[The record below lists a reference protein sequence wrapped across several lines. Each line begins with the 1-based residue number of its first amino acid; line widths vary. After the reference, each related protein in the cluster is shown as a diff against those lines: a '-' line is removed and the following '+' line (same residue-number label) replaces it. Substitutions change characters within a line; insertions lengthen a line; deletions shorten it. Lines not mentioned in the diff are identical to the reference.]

1 MNLLFFDVDGTLLE
15 FSKGIR
21 EISPELKAALAK
33 IHARGDKYFICT
45 GRSHGGLPSVILE
58 MGADGYSLCA
68 GAFVTMKDDEI
79 RNVHF
84 SQATLAFIL
93 ERLDQFETLQYL
105 ECGLRLYTNHY
116 GTEASKRFNESFG
129 IQEKNVERLGETSG
143 LEVNKISVTFKN
155 LADIQCLEDFTDHG
169 ITVLVQPS
177 PDSFDIT
184 LAGSTKRDGIKAVKQ
199 YLGNAQTA
207 KIYAF
212 GDNYNDIE
220 MIEYADV
227 GVAMGNGPH
236 DLKRIADFV
245 TKSVEED
252 GVLFALKELGLI

>member
-1 MNLLFFDVDGTLLE
+1 MNLLFFDVDGTLLD

-21 EISPELKAALAK
+21 DISSELKTALDT
-33 IHARGDKYFICT
+33 IHAKGDQYFICT
-45 GRSHGGLPSVILE
+45 GRSHGGLPSSILE

-68 GAFVTMKDDEI
+68 GAFVRLYDKEI

-84 SQATLAFIL
+84 SQATLDFIL
-93 ERLDQFETLQYL
+93 NRLNQFETLQYL

-116 GTEASKRFNESFG
+116 GTPVSKHFNEEFG
-129 IQEKNVERLGETSG
+129 IRESNLEPLRVTQG
-143 LEVNKISVTFKN
+143 LQVNKISVTFKN
-155 LADIQCLEDFTDHG
+155 MADIDAMEDFADHG

-184 LAGSTKRDGIKAVKQ
+184 LSGSTKRDGIKAVTE
-199 YLGNAQTA
+199 YLGDPKDA
-207 KIYAF
+207 IVYAF

-220 MIEYADV
+220 MIEFADV
-227 GVAMGNGPH
+227 GVAMGNGPQ
-236 DLKRIADFV
+236 DLKNKADYI
-245 TKSVEED
+245 TKNVEED

>member
-21 EISPELKAALAK
+21 DISPELKAALAK
-33 IHARGDKYFICT
+33 IHANGDKYFICT
-45 GRSHGGLPSVILE
+45 GRSHGGLPSSILE

-68 GAFVTMKDDEI
+68 GAFVTVNAELV
-79 RNVHF
+79 RNAHF
-84 SQATLAFIL
+84 SQATLDFIL
-93 ERLDQFETLQYL
+93 QRLGQFETLQYL

-116 GTEASKRFNESFG
+116 GTPASKLFNEKFG
-129 IQEKNVERLGETSG
+129 IRETNLEPLAQIRG

-155 LADIQCLEDFTDHG
+155 MADIDCMEDFADHG

-184 LAGSTKRDGIKAVKQ
+184 LAGSTKRDGIKAVKE
-199 YLGNAQTA
+199 YLGYPKNS
-207 KIYAF
+207 KVYAF

-227 GVAMGNGPH
+227 GVAMGNGPQ
-236 DLKRIADFV
+236 DLKYKADYI
-245 TKSVEED
+245 TKNVEDD

>member
-21 EISPELKAALAK
+21 EISPKLKAALEK

-45 GRSHGGLPSVILE
+45 GRSHGGLPSAILE
-58 MGADGYSLCA
+58 LGADGYSLCA
-68 GAFVTMKDDEI
+68 GAFVTINGEEI

-84 SQATLAFIL
+84 SQATLDFIL
-93 ERLDQFETLQYL
+93 KRFDQFDTLQYL

-116 GTEASKRFNESFG
+116 GTEASKKFNEKFG
-129 IQEKNVERLGETSG
+129 ILEKNLERLGETKG

-155 LADIQCLEDFTDHG
+155 MRDIQCMEDFADHG

-184 LAGSTKRDGIKAVKQ
+184 IAGSTKRDGIKAVKHH
-199 YLGNAQTA
+199 LGNVERA
-207 KIYAF
+207 KTYAF
-212 GDNYNDIE
+212 GDSYNDIE
-220 MIEYADV
+220 MIEYADI

-236 DLKRIADFV
+236 DLKRIADYV
-245 TKSVEED
+245 TKSVEDD
-252 GVLFALKELGLI
+252 GVLFALKELSLI